1 MTRKILATLALLG
14 SSAST
19 TLAGELAVDSAAS
32 KLEFVG
38 SKTDGK
44 HAGGFKDFKGAIA
57 TDGKG
62 VEKVTLEIKTSSIY
76 SDDAKLTA
84 HLKSGDFFNV
94 NKYPKA
100 TFSSTKIEPISG
112 EKDAT
117 HKVTGELTLLGVTKE
132 VTFPAKVAVSGK
144 SAKLAGKVTIN
155 KKDFGMT
162 YGEGKILPEVPVTFA
177 LETSK

>member
-1 MTRKILATLALLG
+1 MTHRILATLALIG
-14 SSAST
+14 CSATASF
-19 TLAGELAVDSAAS
+19 AGALDVDAKAS

-44 HAGGFKDFKGAIA
+44 HNGGFKDFTGEIG
-57 TDGKG
+57 TDGATI
-62 VEKVTLEIKTSSIY
+62 EKISLEIKTSSIY

-100 TFSSTKIEPISG
+100 TFVSTKIVPVSG
-112 EKDAT
+112 DEEAT
-117 HKVTGELTLLGVTKE
+117 HKVTGDLTLLGVTKS
-132 VTFPAKVAVSGK
+132 VTFPVKATVEGK
-144 SAKLAGKVTIN
+144 AAKLAGKVTI
-155 KKDFGMT
+155 KKTDFGIN

-177 LETSK
+177 LETTK